1 MKSMRWM
8 ELKKIEKGLIAAILL
23 LSVIA
28 SASAAIGTASACGDC
43 GCPSECLRTI
53 VVTSG
58 TSDYVRILKEGQTR
72 YKPAVETWVHPL
84 WPTIEGAAWI
94 SSSYNVEDP
103 AEDSWRQ
110 FLRIGYIPGR
120 VVSASINIT
129 ADNAYRLFVN
139 GKLVGSDGTVYG
151 PGPYPQPWNWQSIE
165 EYDLTSVLRPGLN
178 CMRVAVRNYGLEGAT
193 CQTNPTGLI
202 YRIDITYRVHC

>member
-28 SASAAIGTASACGDC
+28 SASAVIGTASACGEC
-43 GCPSECLRTI
+43 GCPSECLRTM

-58 TSDYVRILKEGQTR
+58 TMDYVKILKEGRTR
-72 YKPAVETWVHPL
+72 YKPAVQTWVHPD

-94 SSSYNVEDP
+94 SSSYHAEDP
-103 AEDSWRQ
+103 VEDSWRQ

-151 PGPYPQPWNWQSIE
+151 PGPYPQPSNWQSIE

-178 CMRVAVRNYGLEGAT
+178 WMRVVVRNYKMDNGDW
-193 CQTNPTGLI
+193 QHNPTGLI
-202 YRIDITYRVHC
+202 YRIDITYRP